1 MMVTKEQPAAW
12 ADYLALVETFPLQ
25 SIRDD
30 EQLTRALPICEAL
43 IKKAINQALSEGEEA
58 YYLALTDL
66 IETFEERYLGGTE
79 EQVSGVELLRYLMEE
94 NGLTPTDLAPILG
107 PSSLV
112 SDVLSGTRQMT
123 IAHRQAL
130 ARRFH
135 LAADAFAG

>member
-12 ADYLALVETFPLQ
+12 ADYLALVETCPLQ

-30 EQLTRALPICEAL
+30 EQLTRALPIGEAL

-112 SDVLSGTRQMT
+112 SDVLASTRQLT
-123 IAHRQAL
+123 VAHRQEL

-135 LAADAFAG
+135 LAADAFAD